1 MKHNCTGAREREMS
15 LMWVCSCGEQVNAEF
30 TSEEKHDLEYAIN
43 REIEDV
49 RKLIEKS
56 SVRILR
62 NRLLQFE
69 GLLEK
74 VRRM

>member
-1 MKHNCTGAREREMS
+1 
-15 LMWVCSCGEQVNAEF
+15 MWVCSCGEHVIFEF
-30 TSEEKHDLEYAIN
+30 TSEEKQNLEYAIN

-49 RKLIEKS
+49 SKLLEKS

-62 NRLLQFE
+62 NRLSEFT

-74 VRRM
+74 VREM

>member
-15 LMWVCSCGEQVNAEF
+15 LMWVCSCGEHVIFEF
-30 TSEEKHDLEYAIN
+30 TSEEKQNLEYAIN

-49 RKLIEKS
+49 SKLLEKS

-62 NRLLQFE
+62 NRLSEFT

-74 VRRM
+74 VREM